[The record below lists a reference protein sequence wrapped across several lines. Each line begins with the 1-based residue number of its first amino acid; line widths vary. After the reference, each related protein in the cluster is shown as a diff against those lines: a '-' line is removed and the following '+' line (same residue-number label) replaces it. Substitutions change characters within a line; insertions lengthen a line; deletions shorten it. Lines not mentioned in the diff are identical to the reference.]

1 MYIIKSQKGDV
12 GIYQSN
18 DNKIIFEYEGGKYIF
33 NNVNEIYRG
42 LIYTGKEVI
51 LKDLYIPSYEFFTVI
66 HKFFNNKNK
75 DITSFFR

>member
-1 MYIIKSQKGDV
+1 MYLLKSQKGDV
-12 GIYQSN
+12 TIYQNSEG
-18 DNKIIFEYEGGKYIF
+18 KIIFEYEGGKYIF
-33 NNVNEIYRG
+33 NNVREIYKG